1 MSAVQRLQIQGPGL
15 KKQGIVVLQLLFIG
29 FFVFVEM
36 TIRTGVGILTGIA
49 ICAATFAS
57 IRLGRPGTTYA
68 SVVTPPLA
76 FAGTAL
82 LFTILLDGFR
92 PSRVGIDF
100 IAALASEAPFL
111 IISALYGW
119 FIYLNQ
125 KAKGKPSKKRAARQA
140 D

>member
-1 MSAVQRLQIQGPGL
+1 MSTIQKIAIRGPGL
-15 KKQGIVVLQLLFIG
+15 KKQGIVVLQFLFIG

-36 TIRTGVGILTGIA
+36 TIRTGVGTLTGIA

-57 IRLGRPGTTYA
+57 LRFGRAGTTYVSA
-68 SVVTPPLA
+68 VTPPLA
-76 FAGTAL
+76 FAANAL
-82 LFTILLDGFR
+82 ILTVLLNGFK

-125 KAKGKPSKKRAARQA
+125 KAKAKPSKARAAKNSA
-140 D
+140 